1 MVHRIRFFLKQNYW
15 RELFFAGV
23 VLEGFA
29 AVFWQPAPRWAGV
42 FAGVGGSI
50 LATVIVTWAGPAGEE
65 VYQRFLRL
73 GVTGFYPNRNKVPP
87 EQWVDW
93 LKEAKDRCI
102 LLGQAHGEWC
112 EDERFKP
119 TLIERLRAGVQVK
132 IFFLDPHGSGAAL
145 RDKEDS
151 LGQRDIKRRI
161 RGSIRTVW
169 DIVQGLENPAKDRL
183 TIYVYDATPS
193 LGLTWIDGW
202 MLVTHY
208 LAGFLNLT
216 SPALKV
222 ESRPD
227 PRCLYAVY
235 EENVKNITDEKFSTL
250 LTENNI
256 NHYTNA

>member
-1 MVHRIRFFLKQNYW
+1 MIRRSKFFFKSNYW
-15 RELFFAGV
+15 RGLGIIGAFLEVLAFA
-23 VLEGFA
+23 
-29 AVFWQPAPRWAGV
+29 FWQSSPRWSGV

-65 VYQRFLRL
+65 AYQGFLRL
-73 GVTGFYPNRNKVPP
+73 GVTKFYPNRNQVPS

-93 LKEAKDRCI
+93 LKEAKERCT

-112 EDERFKP
+112 SDARFKP
-119 TLIERLRAGVQVK
+119 TLVERLRAGVKVTV
-132 IFFLDPHGSGAAL
+132 FFLNPNGSGAAL

-161 RGSIRTVW
+161 RGSIRTLW
-169 DIVQGLENPAKDRL
+169 DISQSLESPAKECL

-193 LGLTWIDGW
+193 LGVTWIDGW
-202 MLVTHY
+202 MVVTHY

-216 SPALKV
+216 SPALMV

-227 PRCLYAVY
+227 PRCLYNVY
-235 EENVKNITDEKFSTL
+235 QENVNKIRDAKFAIPLTQDNISD
-250 LTENNI
+250 
-256 NHYTNA
+256 YTND